1 MSVLA
6 DLRKWYESQ
15 CNEDWEHQY
24 GVTIG
29 TLDNPGWTV
38 TIDLVN
44 TDLGGREF
52 EEAKDLEPERDWIRC
67 WVEDTKFHGA
77 GGPQKL
83 EEILR
88 IFLNWANAKD

>member
-6 DLRKWYESQ
+6 DLQKWYESQ

-44 TDLGGREF
+44 TDLEGREF
-52 EEAKDLEPERDWIRC
+52 EEAKDLEPER
-67 WVEDTKFHGA
+67 VGYVA
-77 GGPQKL
+77 GW
-83 EEILR
+83 R
-88 IFLNWANAKD
+88 IQSSTVQVGRKSSKKSSVFS